1 MGRSDRTEVI
11 RLDFK
16 ETNNTYLGIDLGGT
30 KLLVGEA
37 DASGRLLGCKKY
49 PSGYLDQKQ
58 ALKCITDA
66 VDDYMENRSEKEL
79 GQVLAMG
86 LGLVGRVDSES
97 GTWFQIDK
105 QRTEEIPLAELLSKR
120 YNLPCTIDND
130 VRSATRAEMR
140 FGFGQ
145 TTRNFIY
152 VNVGTGLAAGIVTG
166 GRIVRGGHF
175 NSGEVGH
182 VQVGVKVG
190 VPCACGRIDCVESIA
205 AGTGIDMCARL
216 LLPKY
221 PDTLLQIPDGAE
233 RVNVREVFEKADA
246 DPLCGLLTD
255 NAARGIANL
264 IMNLARTTDPDTV
277 VLGGGVVADGILFP
291 RIEKYLHANTMRFVT
306 GGVKLTK
313 LDPDRI
319 GLLGACT
326 LAMEAFDRLNS
337 TQAAV

>member
-1 MGRSDRTEVI
+1 MNP
-11 RLDFK
+11 K
-16 ETNNTYLGIDLGGT
+16 ETYGTYLGIDLGGT

-37 DASGRLLGCKKY
+37 DASGRLLEYRKY
-49 PSGYLDQKQ
+49 ASGYLDQKQ
-58 ALKCITDA
+58 ALERITDA
-66 VDDYMENRSEKEL
+66 VDDYMENRGGKQL
-79 GQVLAMG
+79 GPVLAMG
-86 LGLVGRVDSES
+86 LGLIGRVDSLS

-120 YNLPCTIDND
+120 YKLPCTIDND

-152 VNVGTGLAAGIVTG
+152 INVGTGLAAGIVTG

-190 VPCACGRIDCVESIA
+190 VPCACGRTDCVESIA

-216 LLPKY
+216 LKSSY
-221 PDTLLQIPDGAE
+221 PDTLLTIPDGNE
-233 RVNVREVFEKADA
+233 RVSVREVFEKADT
-246 DPLCGLLTD
+246 DQLCGILTD

-277 VLGGGVVADGILFP
+277 VLGGGVVADGMLFP

-313 LDPDRI
+313 LDPDMI

-326 LAMEAFDRLNS
+326 LAMDSIA
-337 TQAAV
+337 

>member
-1 MGRSDRTEVI
+1 MNPEEMKG
-11 RLDFK
+11 
-16 ETNNTYLGIDLGGT
+16 TYLGMDLGGT

-37 DASGRLLGCKKY
+37 DASGRILEYRKY

-58 ALKCITDA
+58 ALQIVLNA
-66 VDDYMENRSEKEL
+66 VDDYMENRGGKVP
-79 GQVLAMG
+79 VLAMG
-86 LGLVGRVDSES
+86 LGLIGRVDSES

-105 QRTEEIPLAELLSKR
+105 QRTEEIPLAKLLSAR
-120 YNLPCTIDND
+120 YKLPCTVDND

-166 GRIVRGGHF
+166 GNIVRGGHF

-182 VQVGVKVG
+182 VQVGIKVG
-190 VPCACGRIDCVESIA
+190 VPCACGRTDCVESIS
-205 AGTGIDMCARL
+205 AGTGIDVCARL
-216 LLPKY
+216 LKPRY
-221 PDTLLQIPDGAE
+221 PDTALTIPEGSE
-233 RVNVREVFEKADA
+233 RVNVREVFEKAETDQ
-246 DPLCGLLTD
+246 LCGILTD

-277 VLGGGVVADGILFP
+277 VLGGGVVADGVLFP

-313 LDPDRI
+313 LDPDMI

-326 LAMEAFDRLNS
+326 LAMDSIA
-337 TQAAV
+337 

>member
-1 MGRSDRTEVI
+1 MNPEEMNG
-11 RLDFK
+11 
-16 ETNNTYLGIDLGGT
+16 TYLGIDLGGT

-37 DASGRLLGCKKY
+37 DASGKLLEYRKY

-58 ALKCITDA
+58 ALQIVLDA
-66 VDDYMENRSEKEL
+66 VDDYMKNRDGKVP
-79 GQVLAMG
+79 VLSMG
-86 LGLVGRVDSES
+86 LGLIGRVDSES

-105 QRTEEIPLAELLSKR
+105 QRTEEIPLAKILSER
-120 YNLPCTIDND
+120 YRLPCTIDND

-145 TTRNFIY
+145 TTNNFIY

-166 GRIVRGGHF
+166 GNIVRGGHF

-182 VQVGVKVG
+182 VQVGIKVG
-190 VPCACGRIDCVESIA
+190 VPCACGRTDCVESIA
-205 AGTGIDMCARL
+205 AGTGIDVCAKL
-216 LLPKY
+216 LSPKY
-221 PDTLLQIPDGAE
+221 PDTALAIPEGNE
-233 RVNVREVFEKADA
+233 RVNVREVFEKADS

-255 NAARGIANL
+255 NAAKGIANL

-277 VLGGGVVADGILFP
+277 VLGGGVVADGVLFP
-291 RIEKYLHANTMRFVT
+291 RIVKYLHANTMRFVT

-313 LDPDRI
+313 LDPDMI

-326 LAMEAFDRLNS
+326 LAMESIA
-337 TQAAV
+337 

>member
-1 MGRSDRTEVI
+1 MSSMEAFG
-11 RLDFK
+11 
-16 ETNNTYLGIDLGGT
+16 TYLGIDLGGT

-37 DASGRLLGCKKY
+37 DASGRLLGYRKY

-58 ALKCITDA
+58 ALLLIQDA
-66 VDDYMENRSEKEL
+66 VDDYMENRREEGRGPILS
-79 GQVLAMG
+79 MG
-86 LGLVGRVDSES
+86 LGLVGRVDSAS

-105 QRTEEIPLAELLSKR
+105 QRTEEIPLADMLAKR
-120 YNLPCTIDND
+120 YGLPCTIDND

-140 FGFGQ
+140 FGYGQ

-166 GRIVRGGHF
+166 GCIVRGGHF

-190 VPCACGRIDCVESIA
+190 INCACGRTDCVECIA
-205 AGTGIDMCARL
+205 AGSGIDKCARF
-216 LLPKY
+216 LLPRY
-221 PDTLLQIPDGAE
+221 PDTSLSIPAENE
-233 RVNVREVFEKADA
+233 RVNVREVFEKAES
-246 DPLCGLLTD
+246 DPLCGILTE

-277 VLGGGVVADGILFP
+277 VLGGGVVSDGILFG
-291 RIEKYLHANTMRFVT
+291 RIQKCLHANTMRFVT
-306 GGVKLTK
+306 GGVKLTR
-313 LDPDRI
+313 LDPEMI

-326 LAMEAFDRLNS
+326 LAMDSGE
-337 TQAAV
+337 Q

>member
-1 MGRSDRTEVI
+1 LSP
-11 RLDFK
+11 K
-16 ETNNTYLGIDLGGT
+16 EIYGTYLGVDLGGT

-37 DASGRLLGCKKY
+37 DASGRILRYRKY

-58 ALKCITDA
+58 ALLCIAEA
-66 VDDYMENRSEKEL
+66 VDDYMKNGREKDMEPIL
-79 GQVLAMG
+79 SMG
-86 LGLVGRVDSES
+86 LGLVGRVDSAS

-105 QRTEEIPLAELLSKR
+105 QRTEEIPLADILSKR
-120 YNLPCTIDND
+120 YGLPCTIDND
-130 VRSATRAEMR
+130 VRSATSAEMR
-140 FGFGQ
+140 FGYGQ

-166 GRIVRGGHF
+166 GCIVRGGHF

-190 VPCACGRIDCVESIA
+190 IGCACGRTDCVESIA
-205 AGTGIDMCARL
+205 AGSGIDMCARL
-216 LLPKY
+216 LAPQY
-221 PDTLLQIPDGAE
+221 PDTTLAIPADNE
-233 RVNVREVFEKADA
+233 RVNVREVFEKADT
-246 DPLCGLLTD
+246 DPLCGILTE

-277 VLGGGVVADGILFP
+277 VLGGGVVADGVLFP

-306 GGVKLTK
+306 GGVKLTR
-313 LDPDRI
+313 LDPEMI

-326 LAMEAFDRLNS
+326 LAMDSIA
-337 TQAAV
+337 